1 MSIALE
7 VRNRINSFSY
17 GSIIKYTDLID
28 ITDNVMALSK
38 ALSRMVQDK
47 KLEKIEKGIFYKPK
61 LSKFGKVGPNINEII
76 NKEIEKDG
84 VIIGYITGI
93 NLYNRLGLTTQISNE
108 IEIATNKRKAPKEIL
123 GKKIKFI
130 KVDSKINRETIELL
144 QILDAV
150 KRPDKSHNLH
160 SELVEKDYEVLGQV
174 TYTGT
179 RKSAFLVFN
188 WGGAAYNELSKL
200 AEEKYGAHDVI
211 NITVDKKVKYAVFYF
226 PVYLETE
233 YTMRGLAIKYKD

>member
-1 MSIALE
+1 MKNKML
-7 VRNRINSFSY
+7 
-17 GSIIKYTDLID
+17 IIIVLVLFTL
-28 ITDNVMALSK
+28 T
-38 ALSRMVQDK
+38 
-47 KLEKIEKGIFYKPK
+47 GC
-61 LSKFGKVGPNINEII
+61 VG
-76 NKEIEKDG
+76 
-84 VIIGYITGI
+84 
-93 NLYNRLGLTTQISNE
+93 
-108 IEIATNKRKAPKEIL
+108 
-123 GKKIKFI
+123 
-130 KVDSKINRETIELL
+130 
-144 QILDAV
+144 AV
-150 KRPDKSHNLH
+150 KRPDKSHNLY

>member
-123 GKKIKFI
+123 GKKIKFV
-130 KVDSKINRETIELL
+130 KVDSKINKETIELL
-144 QILDAV
+144 QILDAI
-150 KRPDKSHNLH
+150 K
-160 SELVEKDYEVLGQV
+160 
-174 TYTGT
+174 
-179 RKSAFLVFN
+179 
-188 WGGAAYNELSKL
+188 
-200 AEEKYGAHDVI
+200 
-211 NITVDKKVKYAVFYF
+211 NIKKVPDGNLSESYEILKEKIENLTIEEQEKIRDLALDYS
-226 PVYLETE
+226 PVTRALIGSILEEVSKVDVSILQASLNSFTKFNI
-233 YTMRGLAIKYKD
+233 GISSIKNKKRWNINEATFK